1 MSSISVL
8 KFCDPALFFL
18 VIAFFD
24 VLYIIFVSS
33 KNKNKDF
40 NKKIK
45 GFILLFLCIIGWSFI
60 INSVCN
66 YDKYIALAFS
76 IIPLLYLSS
85 R

>member
-8 KFCDPALFFL
+8 HLCDPALFFL

-60 INSVCN
+60 INSVCD

-76 IIPLLYLSS
+76 VIPLLYLSS